1 MHTKQTHKVNISGST
16 CSYCRPL
23 WLQKAK
29 ASTVL
34 SRLKRNKAKV
44 ALRLAHS
51 IMPQQQQQLLDLRQ
65 SALIAGGRGSQCAEN
80 CSTSRENF
88 NLISRQRNELMLR
101 VSGAIISKKPWTG
114 ASERARVRATCRFT
128 LFRGAPY
135 CEGEKM
141 VLRSG
146 SQKSISHSTVPRKHF
161 LPFKSQYCCCGFS
174 TQKGL
179 SSCTQGSRW
188 LPKSKISLNMP
199 SFQVVDSVL

>member
-1 MHTKQTHKVNISGST
+1 MRDLPAALAPKSQGE
-16 CSYCRPL
+16 R
-23 WLQKAK
+23 
-29 ASTVL
+29 TVL

-44 ALRLAHS
+44 ALCLAHS
-51 IMPQQQQQLLDLRQ
+51 IMPQQQQQQLLDLRQ

-114 ASERARVRATCRFT
+114 ASERARARATCRFT

-141 VLRSG
+141 VQRSG
-146 SQKSISHSTVPRKHF
+146 SQKSIS
-161 LPFKSQYCCCGFS
+161 Q
-174 TQKGL
+174 L
-179 SSCTQGSRW
+179 SRGNIFC
-188 LPKSKISLNMP
+188 PSKVNIAAVVLLGK
-199 SFQVVDSVL
+199 QV

>member
-1 MHTKQTHKVNISGST
+1 L
-16 CSYCRPL
+16 RDLPAAF

-114 ASERARVRATCRFT
+114 ASERARARATCRFT

-146 SQKSISHSTVPRKHF
+146 SQKSISQLSRGNIFCPSKVNIAAVVLLGKQVRAYEHKTADGS
-161 LPFKSQYCCCGFS
+161 KSLKYLLICHLYKLQ
-174 TQKGL
+174 TL
-179 SSCTQGSRW
+179 
-188 LPKSKISLNMP
+188 
-199 SFQVVDSVL
+199 